1 MFSKLN
7 LVHTKKKFSLKD
19 RIEYS
24 TVNAQTIINLSENKF
39 RESNHYGF
47 VINDSRDINN
57 NFYLVIP
64 LHGLINDVKYVKITR
79 NNDNNVYKYNK
90 SSFYKNKNLD
100 LAILV
105 LKKNYS
111 LLKEMEESKLITIN
125 DLNLKLD
132 NKSFEFNFKIH
143 SLNNNK
149 IIPAID
155 IELQPRRF
163 VSNNNSKN
171 IGPSITF
178 KTCYLDTKQKSYV
191 YARLCNGMSGLLSF
205 SKNTKFIDS
214 IFSGTSNDRFLF
226 LPMIYLVYFID
237 NITNKVQQG
246 MNYIPLTTTI
256 NKNNNICVIKDY
268 YNIKKNDILVAIN
281 NQVIDR
287 GYVFS
292 KELNSKIPIDQ
303 FIMLFCKNDCD
314 FTIIRNF
321 MRIECNVKCIK
332 VN

>member
-1 MFSKLN
+1 
-7 LVHTKKKFSLKD
+7 
-19 RIEYS
+19 
-24 TVNAQTIINLSENKF
+24 
-39 RESNHYGF
+39 
-47 VINDSRDINN
+47 
-57 NFYLVIP
+57 
-64 LHGLINDVKYVKITR
+64 
-79 NNDNNVYKYNK
+79 
-90 SSFYKNKNLD
+90 
-100 LAILV
+100 
-105 LKKNYS
+105 
-111 LLKEMEESKLITIN
+111 MEESKLITIN

-256 NKNNNICVIKDY
+256 NKNKNICVIKDY